1 MNTSEPV
8 LTRREREVAALVAEG
23 LSNREIADRL
33 FIAERTAE
41 GHVEQIRNKLG
52 FRSRAQVAAWVASDS
67 TRLAPAVAPLPTE
80 SAVATRFRPRIRPR
94 WLWATGVLMLV
105 AAAAVLI
112 LSVLRP
118 TIWPSQ
124 YAGPRITTFAGTNR
138 AAVSEDGSPPNAT
151 DLAAIDGIAVNQN
164 GDIVYLAD
172 ASRIRMVHDNAVST
186 VAGSLNS
193 YPGFSGDGGPALQA
207 QLSISEA
214 GAYAINRGTAGL
226 ALDQAG
232 DLFLTDTGNDRVRK
246 VTSGNIRVISTV
258 VTGPEPRGCAIDPQ
272 GDVFVAETGA
282 NRVVKLDPG
291 GSVTTVAGTGRAGWS
306 GDGGQATSAELS
318 APEGLAVDQQGRLY
332 IADAGNNVVRKVD
345 LADGT
350 ITTVAGN
357 GHAGDLGDRD
367 PAIKAELYL
376 PTGVAVDSHG
386 ILYIADSA
394 NNKVRKV
401 DLAGTISTLVGTGQ
415 AGFKGDNGPAS
426 DAELNNPVA
435 LAVDNAGNLYIADLG
450 NNRVRLV
457 RLGSA

>member
-1 MNTSEPV
+1 MKMSEPV
-8 LTRREREVAALVAEG
+8 LSRREREVAALVAEG
-23 LSNREIADRL
+23 LSNREIAERL

-67 TRLAPAVAPLPTE
+67 ARLAPAAPPPQSPSTVRAPT
-80 SAVATRFRPRIRPR
+80 RLRLRPR
-94 WLWATGVLMLV
+94 WLWAVGALMIALS
-105 AAAAVLI
+105 AGILLFAV
-112 LSVLRP
+112 VRP
-118 TIWPSQ
+118 SLFVDNPP
-124 YAGPRITTFAGTNR
+124 GPRITTFAGTNR
-138 AAVSEDGSPPNAT
+138 AAVSEDGSPPSAT
-151 DLAAIDGIAVNQN
+151 DLAAIAGIAVNQN

-214 GAYAINRGTAGL
+214 GAYAINRGAAGL
-226 ALDQAG
+226 AVDQAG
-232 DLFLTDTGNDRVRK
+232 NLFLTDTGNNRVRK

-258 VTGPEPRGCAIDPQ
+258 VTGPEPRGCAIDPR

-282 NRVVKLDPG
+282 NRVVKFDPSG
-291 GSVTTVAGTGRAGWS
+291 AVTIVAGTGRAGSS

-318 APEGLAVDQQGRLY
+318 APEGLAVDQLGHLF

-345 LADGT
+345 LVDGT

-357 GHAGDLGDRD
+357 GHGGDLGDGG

-376 PTGVAVDSHG
+376 PTGLAVDSHG
-386 ILYIADSA
+386 SLYIADSA

-401 DLAGTISTLVGTGQ
+401 DFAGTISTLAGTGQ

-426 DAELNNPVA
+426 GAELNNPVA
-435 LAVDNAGNLYIADLG
+435 VAVDSAGNLYIADLG

-457 RLGSA
+457 RLGNA

>member
-1 MNTSEPV
+1 
-8 LTRREREVAALVAEG
+8 
-23 LSNREIADRL
+23 
-33 FIAERTAE
+33 
-41 GHVEQIRNKLG
+41 
-52 FRSRAQVAAWVASDS
+52 
-67 TRLAPAVAPLPTE
+67 
-80 SAVATRFRPRIRPR
+80 
-94 WLWATGVLMLV
+94 LWTIGVLMVV
-105 AAAAVLI
+105 ASVGVLTFF
-112 LSVLRP
+112 VARP
-118 TIWPSQ
+118 GLLASPSS
-124 YAGPRITTFAGTNR
+124 GRRITTFAGTSR
-138 AAVSEDGSPPNAT
+138 AAVSEDGSAPSAT
-151 DLAAIDGIAVNQN
+151 ALAAINGIAVNQN

-207 QLSISEA
+207 QLAISEA

-226 ALDQAG
+226 AVDPVG

-246 VTSGNIRVISTV
+246 VTPGNIPLIATVI
-258 VTGPEPRGCAIDPQ
+258 TGPEPRGCATDSQ
-272 GDVFVAETGA
+272 GNVFVAETGA
-282 NRVVKLDPG
+282 NKVVKLDPTG
-291 GSVTTVAGTGRAGWS
+291 AVTTVAGTGRAGWT

-318 APEGLAVDQQGRLY
+318 APEGLAVDQQDHLY
-332 IADAGNNVVRKVD
+332 IADAGNNIVRKVD

-357 GHAGDLGDRD
+357 GHGGELGDGSQ
-367 PAIKAELYL
+367 AIKAELYL
-376 PTGVAVDSHG
+376 PTGLAVDSHG

-401 DLAGTISTLVGTGQ
+401 DLAGTISTLAGTGR
-415 AGFKGDNGPAS
+415 AGFKGDNGPAV

-435 LAVDNAGNLYIADLG
+435 LAVDSAGNLYIADLG